1 MSEEQ
6 SELKIRPSLFAES
19 VYMLSGKKF
28 RLTNRNYLKPIYDS
42 KIEEGLLMCG
52 RQVEK
57 STTFSVHMANH
68 TIMVPHFQGLYFAPL
83 TDQVSVFSKTRLGKL
98 YEFSQKDFIKKNFMG
113 PHYTNN
119 VFEKQFKN
127 GSVNYLKHCY
137 EYGDN
142 IRGISVNGI
151 WGDEIQDI
159 HIDAIP
165 VIKESQS
172 HALESGAG
180 MKLTWY
186 SGTPKTFA
194 NTIQQYWDRSTQ
206 NEWVVKCPHCGKN
219 QILGVKNMTPDKY
232 ICVKCKMDIPLES
245 RINGQWAPLQRGRK
259 LQGFRISQLMVPWI
273 TPQEIWQ
280 KQEEYSQ
287 DKFYNEVLG
296 RSYENADK
304 PFTAQLLNTISSN
317 NYTLYNRAEREFANT
332 ITVMGIDW
340 GKGEKAFTVATIYGW
355 DAQNQR
361 LQLIYTKKFHRGD
374 ETDPNKQVDMISA
387 LMLTFKIDMC
397 IADWGFGHVQ
407 CNTLTK
413 RFGGRFACCYYSFN
427 LKARQ
432 KYEPNDNKWVV
443 NRTALIEQYA
453 RKMKEMFFV
462 WPGRSRSE
470 MEFLYDHHLA
480 ENAEYRAN
488 KNGRSEELMY
498 THNEGSPDDGLHSC
512 VYAFL
517 AWTLASSSR
526 NRGAGIGVINEAGR
540 FNGIDGF

>member
-1 MSEEQ
+1 MSEENKAF
-6 SELKIRPSLFAES
+6 KIKPSLFAES

-57 STTFSVHMANH
+57 STTFSVHMANY
-68 TIMVPHFQGLYFAPL
+68 TILVPHFQGLYFAPL

-98 YEFSQKDFIKKNFMG
+98 YEFSQKNFIKNNFMG

-119 VFEKQFKN
+119 VFEKQFRN
-127 GSVNYLKHCY
+127 GSVNYLKHCF

-180 MKLTWY
+180 MRLTWY

-206 NEWVVKCPHCGKN
+206 NEWVIKCPHCGKN

-232 ICVKCKMDIPLES
+232 ICIKCKMDIPLES
-245 RINGQWAPLQRGRK
+245 RINGQWVSLQPGRK

-273 TPQEIWQ
+273 TPQEIWE

-304 PFTAQLLNTISSN
+304 PFTAQLLNMISSN
-317 NYTLYNRAEREFANT
+317 NYSLYMRADKEFANA

-340 GKGEKAFTVATIYGW
+340 GKGDKAFTVASIFGW

-361 LQLIYTKKFHRGD
+361 LQLIYTKKFYKGD
-374 ETDPNKQVDMISA
+374 ETDPNKQIDMISA
-387 LMLTFKIDMC
+387 LMQIFKIRMC

-413 RFGGRFACCYYSFN
+413 RFGRRFASCY
-427 LKARQ
+427 R
-432 KYEPNDNKWVV
+432 
-443 NRTALIEQYA
+443 
-453 RKMKEMFFV
+453 
-462 WPGRSRSE
+462 
-470 MEFLYDHHLA
+470 
-480 ENAEYRAN
+480 
-488 KNGRSEELMY
+488 
-498 THNEGSPDDGLHSC
+498 
-512 VYAFL
+512 
-517 AWTLASSSR
+517 
-526 NRGAGIGVINEAGR
+526 
-540 FNGIDGF
+540 